1 MYTFSKQKMLDRIK
15 EEGRLNMVDAEAEKM
30 MDNLDGC
37 EATTSCWR
45 RVVHQEPV
53 MWVVGKD
60 GNGAYVNENDCIS
73 A

>member
-1 MYTFSKQKMLDRIK
+1 MLDRIA
-15 EEGRLNMVDAEAEKM
+15 EEGRMNLVDEDAKKM
-30 MDNLDGC
+30 MDNLDGM
-37 EATTSCWR
+37 EASPSCWR